1 MVVILGLLVGF
12 FASIPPG
19 PINIF
24 SLSQALRFGFWKSVS
39 IRLTVSVLDMIYCY
53 AATIFSSLVVSLLDR
68 WSLVLRLAAGIVLV
82 GAGLYLI
89 RQARAH
95 KIHQPELSAR
105 PPRRGSPVALTFMLY
120 VSNPTL
126 PAFWLTV
133 GAFFTSHG
141 VVTYHGIQP
150 VLLALSCGAGS
161 LVYYMLVAK
170 LGFRLKATMTQK
182 FFETVSIIMGIV
194 LLGIASFTLVTFVLK
209 LLKK

>member
-12 FASIPPG
+12 FASVPPG

-39 IRLTVSVLDMIYCY
+39 IRLTVSVLDTIYCY
-53 AATIFSSLVVSLLDR
+53 AATIFSSLVVSLLNR
-68 WSLVLRLAAGIVLV
+68 WSLVLRLAAGVVLV
-82 GAGLYLI
+82 GAGSYLI

-95 KIHQPELSAR
+95 KIRQPELSIR

-120 VSNPTL
+120 VSSPTL

-141 VVTYHGIQP
+141 LVTHHGIKP

-161 LVYYMLVAK
+161 LVYYMLAAK
-170 LGFRLKATMTQK
+170 LGFRLKTTMTQK
-182 FFETVSIIMGIV
+182 FFETVSIVMGIV

>member
-39 IRLTVSVLDMIYCY
+39 IRLTVSVLDTIYCY

-68 WSLVLRLAAGIVLV
+68 WSLVLRLAAGVVLV
-82 GAGLYLI
+82 GAGSYLI

-95 KIHQPELSAR
+95 KIHQPELSTR

-141 VVTYHGIQP
+141 LVTYHGIKP

-170 LGFRLKATMTQK
+170 LGFRLKKTMTQK
-182 FFETVSIIMGIV
+182 FFETVSIVMGIV